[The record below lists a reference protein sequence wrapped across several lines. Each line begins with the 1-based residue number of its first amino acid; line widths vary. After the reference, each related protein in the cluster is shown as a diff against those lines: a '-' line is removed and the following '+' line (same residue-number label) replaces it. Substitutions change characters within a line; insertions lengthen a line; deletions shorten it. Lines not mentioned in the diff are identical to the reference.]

1 MVVSDSLLCSR
12 GSAFLMAAGSGGIC
26 LEMICTAGTW
36 AHGAPGTDTTSK
48 SRSSC
53 NGTVLALQRNNEK
66 KMLGRD
72 SSNGNPSG
80 TLGKYKGPDARGIM
94 IVAAPAAVASKQL
107 VDRACS
113 PLVML
118 ADGSPPPGIF
128 VPCPGK
134 HYVLAVRSTLMT
146 ASITQC

>member
-1 MVVSDSLLCSR
+1 MVVSDPRLCSQ
-12 GSAFLMAAGSGGIC
+12 GFGLLDGCGIRWN
-26 LEMICTAGTW
+26 LPLNFCTAGTL
-36 AHGAPGTDTTSK
+36 AHGSPGTDTTSQ

-53 NGTVLALQRNNEK
+53 NGTALAVQRKNEK

-72 SSNGNPSG
+72 SSSGNPSA

-94 IVAAPAAVASKQL
+94 VVAAPAAVASKQL